1 MIKNGSC
8 TLIQS
13 PKAESGE
20 HRINFAKYHNTST
33 GSRKLDV
40 MYQIHYY
47 VKRKILIVI
56 WNLLMNVKSNNFQ
69 FRQNNHK

>member
-8 TLIQS
+8 ILIQS
-13 PKAESGE
+13 PKAKSGE

-40 MYQIHYY
+40 KCTTSITML
-47 VKRKILIVI
+47 RANIVI
-56 WNLLMNVKSNNFQ
+56 WNLLMNVKSNDFQ
-69 FRQNNHK
+69 FRQNNHNK